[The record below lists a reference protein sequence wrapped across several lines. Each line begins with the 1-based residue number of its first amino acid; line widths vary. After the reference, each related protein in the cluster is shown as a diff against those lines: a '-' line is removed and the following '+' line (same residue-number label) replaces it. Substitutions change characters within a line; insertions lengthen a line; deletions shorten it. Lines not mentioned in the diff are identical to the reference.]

1 MSATHEAAREHG
13 AVKTSSNRA
22 FGWTVGGIL
31 AVLGSA
37 RALFGSS
44 GLDGVTML
52 MWLVAIPLLLAAA
65 LAPDRLA
72 LANRAWTK
80 LGLLLA
86 RIVNPVILFAVFVL
100 TIVPIGICM
109 RLFGKRPLAVAFD
122 RTASSYW
129 IEREPAGKT
138 ADSLRNQF

>member
-1 MSATHEAAREHG
+1 
-13 AVKTSSNRA
+13 
-22 FGWTVGGIL
+22 
-31 AVLGSA
+31 
-37 RALFGSS
+37 
-44 GLDGVTML
+44 
-52 MWLVAIPLLLAAA
+52 AIPLLLAAA

-72 LANRAWTK
+72 IANRAWTK

-122 RTASSYW
+122 RTASTYW